1 VVYVLGGDRIKDLE
15 REFGETC
22 VVGAIPMK
30 VAILVDF
37 QSIALR
43 LVDWSAV
50 ARQGRDYGI

>member
-1 VVYVLGGDRIKDLE
+1 
-15 REFGETC
+15 
-22 VVGAIPMK
+22 MK